1 MSIFENLGFIQQ
13 TFAKIPC
20 LFPSVETQSWI
31 YNEFYIAL
39 SRFSDAFQIHVL
51 IFERLPHRILLIQ
64 TRALPRANTY
74 QLTSIGAR
82 KSVSKKWKV
91 IFLKW
96 TCLFLKRSFVK
107 LSKISPLITSL
118 TINVE
123 RRFSVLNL

>member
-1 MSIFENLGFIQQ
+1 MSISENLGFTQQ

-20 LFPSVETQSWI
+20 LFPSGRNTILNLQWI
-31 YNEFYIAL
+31 LYSLIKIF
-39 SRFSDAFQIHVL
+39 RRFQIHVL

-82 KSVSKKWKV
+82 KNVSKKWKV